1 LEGIEVETKV
11 WWSSKTI
18 WLNLVALIATFLQLK
33 YGLIL
38 DATTQGVILSGLN
51 IILRAITK
59 EPIGLK
65 SD

>member
-1 LEGIEVETKV
+1 METKV

-18 WLNLVALIATFLQLK
+18 WLNLMALIATFLQFK

-38 DATTQGVILSGLN
+38 DATTQGAILSGLN

>member
-1 LEGIEVETKV
+1 LEGIAVETKV

-18 WLNLVALIATFLQLK
+18 WLNLMALIATILQLK

>member
-1 LEGIEVETKV
+1 M
-11 WWSSKTI
+11 
-18 WLNLVALIATFLQLK
+18 ALIATFLQFK

-38 DATTQGVILSGLN
+38 DATTQGAILSGLN